1 LLGVIRPS
9 RLAYKGSLVS
19 SEPLNSLLMLQADG
33 SRDVQETRGMGD
45 ASGGSIEV
53 YVPYPLRGLTN
64 GIGTVELQA
73 ADLGQAIAELNRRF
87 PGLAYRIL
95 DDQGRL
101 RRFVNAFVNDQP
113 VSHLSPNDVPLR
125 AGDVVTILP
134 SVA

>member
-1 LLGVIRPS
+1 
-9 RLAYKGSLVS
+9 
-19 SEPLNSLLMLQADG
+19 
-33 SRDVQETRGMGD
+33 MGD
-45 ASGGSIEV
+45 ASRGSVEV

-64 GIGTVELQA
+64 GVGTVELQA
-73 ADLGQAIAELNRRF
+73 ADLGAAIAELNRRF

-113 VSHLSPNDVPLR
+113 VSHLSPDEVPLR

-134 SVA
+134 SVAGG

>member
-1 LLGVIRPS
+1 
-9 RLAYKGSLVS
+9 
-19 SEPLNSLLMLQADG
+19 
-33 SRDVQETRGMGD
+33 MGD

-95 DDQGRL
+95 DDYATRTRSG
-101 RRFVNAFVNDQP
+101 
-113 VSHLSPNDVPLR
+113 
-125 AGDVVTILP
+125 
-134 SVA
+134 

>member
-1 LLGVIRPS
+1 
-9 RLAYKGSLVS
+9 
-19 SEPLNSLLMLQADG
+19 MLQADG

-64 GIGTVELQA
+64 GIGTVEIRA

-101 RRFVNAFVNDQP
+101 RRFVNAFVNDEP

-125 AGDVVTILP
+125 TGDVVTILP
-134 SVA
+134 SVAGG

>member
-1 LLGVIRPS
+1 
-9 RLAYKGSLVS
+9 
-19 SEPLNSLLMLQADG
+19 
-33 SRDVQETRGMGD
+33 MGD
-45 ASGGSIEV
+45 RASGSVEV

-73 ADLGQAIAELNRRF
+73 ADLGGAIAELNRRF

-134 SVA
+134 SVAGG

>member
-1 LLGVIRPS
+1 
-9 RLAYKGSLVS
+9 
-19 SEPLNSLLMLQADG
+19 
-33 SRDVQETRGMGD
+33 MGD
-45 ASGGSIEV
+45 ASSGTVEV

-113 VSHLSPNDVPLR
+113 VSHLSPNDVTLR

-134 SVA
+134 SVAGG

>member
-1 LLGVIRPS
+1 
-9 RLAYKGSLVS
+9 
-19 SEPLNSLLMLQADG
+19 MLQADG

-45 ASGGSIEV
+45 ASGGSVEV
-53 YVPYPLRGLTN
+53 YVPYPLRVLTN
-64 GIGTVELQA
+64 GIGSVELRA

-101 RRFVNAFVNDQP
+101 RRFVNAFVNDEP
-113 VSHLSPNDVPLR
+113 VSHLRPDEVPLR

-134 SVA
+134 SVAGG

>member
-1 LLGVIRPS
+1 
-9 RLAYKGSLVS
+9 
-19 SEPLNSLLMLQADG
+19 MLRAGG
-33 SRDVQETRGMGD
+33 SRDVQETRGIGD
-45 ASGGSIEV
+45 ASSGTVEV

-134 SVA
+134 SVAGG